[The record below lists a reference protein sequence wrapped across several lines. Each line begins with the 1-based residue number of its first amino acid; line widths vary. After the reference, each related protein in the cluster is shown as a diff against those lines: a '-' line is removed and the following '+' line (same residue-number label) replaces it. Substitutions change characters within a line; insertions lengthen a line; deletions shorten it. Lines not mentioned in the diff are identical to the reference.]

1 MIKKLYAVAVAVWLA
16 GCAKPEPVVVRAAE
30 TCPPVPECRAEI
42 GEIKTNADLLD
53 GFIAY
58 RAAFAQC
65 RLYRD
70 TLAACLHPDK
80 EARP

>member
-1 MIKKLYAVAVAVWLA
+1 M
-16 GCAKPEPVVVRAAE
+16 
-30 TCPPVPECRAEI
+30 PECRAEI

-80 EARP
+80 EVRP

>member
-1 MIKKLYAVAVAVWLA
+1 MRTSAFAVLVALWLA

-58 RAAFAQC
+58 RAAFVQC

-80 EARP
+80 EVRP

>member
-1 MIKKLYAVAVAVWLA
+1 MIKKLYAAAVAVCLA

-58 RAAFAQC
+58 RAAFCAMQALP
-65 RLYRD
+65 RHLGG
-70 TLAACLHPDK
+70 LPAS
-80 EARP
+80 